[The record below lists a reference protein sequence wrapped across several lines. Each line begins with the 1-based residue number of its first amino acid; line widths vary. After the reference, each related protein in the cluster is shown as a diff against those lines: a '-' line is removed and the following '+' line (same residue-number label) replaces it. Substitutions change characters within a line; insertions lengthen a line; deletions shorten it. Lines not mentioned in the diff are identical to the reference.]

1 MISSASS
8 PDRPSRPDVV
18 ANTGSSAGRPYAPR
32 PDQISTQSAEF
43 LRAQLQSQP
52 EIRPEVV
59 ARGREL
65 AADPQYPP
73 VDILREIA
81 GGVMRAPDLSESDS

>member
-18 ANTGSSAGRPYAPR
+18 ASPGSSAGRPYAPR

-43 LRAQLQSQP
+43 LRAELQRQP
-52 EIRPEVV
+52 EVRPEVV
-59 ARGREL
+59 ARGMEL

-73 VDILREIA
+73 VDILRQIA
-81 GGVMRAPDLSESDS
+81 GGLMHSPDLSESDS